1 MQLKQLSMKAFKF
14 LVVLSVI
21 IAFCSC
27 SSKESQLVERGQRFI
42 LNQLNDPSSAKF
54 ISSTSSDK
62 IESLLISWGV
72 TLEEKHDAIML
83 EVEGSNAYGG
93 RVRKSYCVFFV
104 NLFLPFFLLQWMR
117 ICHVRHVCL
126 AYNKL

>member
-1 MQLKQLSMKAFKF
+1 MKAFKF

-21 IAFCSC
+21 TAFCSC

-104 NLFLPFFLLQWMR
+104 NGNPIDYADAEDLNRVSIHQYITTMKQFRGW
-117 ICHVRHVCL
+117 
-126 AYNKL
+126 

>member
-1 MQLKQLSMKAFKF
+1 MKAFKF

-27 SSKESQLVERGQRFI
+27 SSKESQLIERGQRFI

-104 NLFLPFFLLQWMR
+104 NGNPIDYADAEDLNRVSIHQYITTMKQFRGW
-117 ICHVRHVCL
+117 
-126 AYNKL
+126 

>member
-1 MQLKQLSMKAFKF
+1 MKAFKF

-93 RVRKSYCVFFV
+93 KVRKSYCVFFV
-104 NLFLPFFLLQWMR
+104 NGNPIDYADAEDLNRVSIHQYITTMKQFRGW
-117 ICHVRHVCL
+117 
-126 AYNKL
+126 

>member
-1 MQLKQLSMKAFKF
+1 MKAFKF

-104 NLFLPFFLLQWMR
+104 NGNPIDYADAENLNRVSIHQYITTMKQFRGW
-117 ICHVRHVCL
+117 
-126 AYNKL
+126 

>member
-1 MQLKQLSMKAFKF
+1 MKAFKF

-62 IESLLISWGV
+62 IESLLISWGA

-104 NLFLPFFLLQWMR
+104 NGNPIDYADAEDLNRVSIHQYITTMKQFRGW
-117 ICHVRHVCL
+117 
-126 AYNKL
+126 

>member
-1 MQLKQLSMKAFKF
+1 MKAFKS

-104 NLFLPFFLLQWMR
+104 NGNPIDYADAEDLNRVSIHQYITTMKQFRGW
-117 ICHVRHVCL
+117 
-126 AYNKL
+126 

>member
-1 MQLKQLSMKAFKF
+1 MKAFKF

-42 LNQLNDPSSAKF
+42 LNQLNNPSSAKF

-104 NLFLPFFLLQWMR
+104 NGNPIDYADADDLNRVSIHQYITTMKQF
-117 ICHVRHVCL
+117 
-126 AYNKL
+126 

>member
-1 MQLKQLSMKAFKF
+1 MKAFKF
-14 LVVLSVI
+14 LVALSVI

-42 LNQLNDPSSAKF
+42 LNQLNNPSSAKF

-104 NLFLPFFLLQWMR
+104 NGNPIDYADAEDLNRVSIHQYITTMKQFRGW
-117 ICHVRHVCL
+117 
-126 AYNKL
+126 

>member
-1 MQLKQLSMKAFKF
+1 MKAFKF

-93 RVRKSYCVFFV
+93 RVRKSYCIFFV
-104 NLFLPFFLLQWMR
+104 NGNPIDYADAEDLNRVSIHQYITTMKQFRGW
-117 ICHVRHVCL
+117 
-126 AYNKL
+126 

>member
-1 MQLKQLSMKAFKF
+1 MKAFKF

-42 LNQLNDPSSAKF
+42 LNQLNNPSSAKF

-104 NLFLPFFLLQWMR
+104 NGNPIDYADAEDLNRVSIHQYITTMKQFRGW
-117 ICHVRHVCL
+117 
-126 AYNKL
+126 

>member
-1 MQLKQLSMKAFKF
+1 MKAFKF

-27 SSKESQLVERGQRFI
+27 SSKESQLVERGQRCI

-93 RVRKSYCVFFV
+93 RVRKSYCIFFV
-104 NLFLPFFLLQWMR
+104 NGNPIDYADAEDLNRVSIHQYITTMKQFRGW
-117 ICHVRHVCL
+117 
-126 AYNKL
+126 

>member
-1 MQLKQLSMKAFKF
+1 M
-14 LVVLSVI
+14 
-21 IAFCSC
+21 
-27 SSKESQLVERGQRFI
+27 
-42 LNQLNDPSSAKF
+42 NQLNNPSSAKF

-93 RVRKSYCVFFV
+93 RVRKSYFVFFV
-104 NLFLPFFLLQWMR
+104 NGNPIDYADAEDLNRVSIHQYITTMKQFRGW
-117 ICHVRHVCL
+117 
-126 AYNKL
+126 

>member
-1 MQLKQLSMKAFKF
+1 MKAFKF

-104 NLFLPFFLLQWMR
+104 NGNPIDYADAEDLSRVSIHQYITTMKQFRGW
-117 ICHVRHVCL
+117 
-126 AYNKL
+126 

>member
-1 MQLKQLSMKAFKF
+1 MKAFKF

-104 NLFLPFFLLQWMR
+104 NGNPIDYANAEDLNRVSIHQYITTMKQFRGW
-117 ICHVRHVCL
+117 
-126 AYNKL
+126 

>member
-1 MQLKQLSMKAFKF
+1 MKAFKF

-104 NLFLPFFLLQWMR
+104 NGNPIDYADADDLNRVSIHQYITTMKQFRGW
-117 ICHVRHVCL
+117 
-126 AYNKL
+126 

>member
-1 MQLKQLSMKAFKF
+1 MKAFKF

-104 NLFLPFFLLQWMR
+104 NGNPIDYADAENLNRVSIHQYITAMKQFRGW
-117 ICHVRHVCL
+117 
-126 AYNKL
+126 

>member
-1 MQLKQLSMKAFKF
+1 MKAFKF

-104 NLFLPFFLLQWMR
+104 NGNPIDYADAEDLNRVSIHQYITTMKQFRGW
-117 ICHVRHVCL
+117 
-126 AYNKL
+126 

>member
-1 MQLKQLSMKAFKF
+1 MKAFKF

-104 NLFLPFFLLQWMR
+104 NGNPIDYADAEDLNRVSIHQYITTVKQFRGW
-117 ICHVRHVCL
+117 
-126 AYNKL
+126 